1 MNWKKDNEE
10 FQRKSDEYDKVKIQ
24 CKCGHKTVIPM
35 WVDKQICGWCGKF
48 VFRDKKKEFEY
59 RMKEQLKRVEL

>member
-1 MNWKKDNEE
+1 MSWKKRFKEY
-10 FQRKSDEYDKVKIQ
+10 QRQSDEYAKVKVQ
-24 CKCGHKTVIPM
+24 CKCGHKTVIPV

-59 RMKEQLKRVEL
+59 RMQEAIKRSE